1 MQKTVYIFRGAPA
14 SGKTTLTRLLARRLP
29 KPVATLEQ
37 DYFRWGIH
45 NFSKP
50 KSKVLHKEHLLADRN
65 LIKIFREYLKDGSYT
80 IIIDGP
86 FTWDTDEL
94 GYINSRKL
102 INVAKAYGY
111 KCINIVLKADRK
123 ELIKRNNAR
132 KYTVPIK
139 IFNEMYDV
147 LYKKIDKSEIIF
159 DTTDKTKT
167 QSINMIMN
175 KLLK

>member
-1 MQKTVYIFRGAPA
+1 MRKTVYIFRGAPA
-14 SGKTTLTRLLARRLP
+14 SGKTTLSRSLARKLP

-50 KSKVLHKEHLLADRN
+50 KSKVLHGEHILADRN
-65 LIKIFREYLKDGSYT
+65 LISIFRGYLKDGNYT
-80 IIIDGP
+80 IILDGP

-102 INVAKAYGY
+102 IDIANSYGY
-111 KCINIVLKADRK
+111 KCINIILKADAK
-123 ELIKRNNAR
+123 ELIKRNAKR
-132 KYTVPIK
+132 KYAVPIK
-139 IFNEMYDV
+139 VFNEMYDV

-159 DTTDKTKT
+159 DTTNKTKT
-167 QSINMIMN
+167 QSIKMIVRELF
-175 KLLK
+175 K